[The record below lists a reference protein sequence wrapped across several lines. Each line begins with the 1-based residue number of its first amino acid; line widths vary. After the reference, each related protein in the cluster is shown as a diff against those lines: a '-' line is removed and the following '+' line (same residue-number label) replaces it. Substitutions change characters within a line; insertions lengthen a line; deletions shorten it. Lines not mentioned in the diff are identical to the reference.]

1 MPAAEPLILTS
12 EERKGLERV
21 ARSSSQPYRAVLQAR
36 GLLLAGEGVSNN
48 EIGRRVGVS
57 ANALREWYRRF
68 PAGGVAGVGV
78 IAPGRGRKPWLPPEG
93 IVLKVVQITQQE
105 TPADGSTHWTT
116 RSLAKRLGIGKDTVA
131 LIWKDHELKPWKV
144 ETSKIS
150 NDPDFGD
157 KLVDVVGV

>member
-36 GLLLAGEGVSNN
+36 GLLLAGEGVSKS

-57 ANALREWYRRF
+57 ANAVREWPRRF

-78 IAPGRGRKPWLPPEG
+78 TAPGRGRKPWLPEG

-105 TPADGSTHWTT
+105 TRADGSTHWTT
-116 RSLAKRLGIGKDTVA
+116 RSLAKRLGIGQDTVV

-144 ETSKIS
+144 ETFKIS